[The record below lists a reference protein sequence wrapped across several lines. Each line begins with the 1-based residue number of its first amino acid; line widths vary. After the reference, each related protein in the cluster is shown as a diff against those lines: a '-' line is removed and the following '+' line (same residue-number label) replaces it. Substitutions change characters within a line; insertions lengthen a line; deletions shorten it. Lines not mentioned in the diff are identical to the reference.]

1 MPLDQPGV
9 KIPDERL
16 YTYTDDD
23 IEAFIEEASR
33 FVRRHKHSRETNVEY
48 LAHVYRVL
56 RKARK
61 ICTERQASNRIVV
74 VDHAQSTAQTMSA
87 GSSPHAIYIYTC

>member
-1 MPLDQPGV
+1 MMLWRPGMPLDRPGV

-33 FVRRHKHSRETNVEY
+33 FVRRHKHSRETNVNTSRTYIGSCEKHGKY
-48 LAHVYRVL
+48 VPNDKH
-56 RKARK
+56 
-61 ICTERQASNRIVV
+61 
-74 VDHAQSTAQTMSA
+74 QT
-87 GSSPHAIYIYTC
+87 GSS